1 MKIAVIGAGSSYT
14 PEAID
19 GLLGEKGFEP
29 IEIAL
34 YDLPEGRQRAGIIR
48 DLARRMAAA
57 RGASAKVEVA
67 WTLEEALAGAAFVIS
82 QFRVGL
88 MQARIH
94 DEKIPLSLGL
104 LGQETTGAGGFFKA
118 MRTIP
123 AALELAHAMER
134 HCPQA
139 WLINFTNPSGIV
151 TEAIRKHSRI
161 PCVGLCNVPYNM
173 RVDAANLL
181 GVPLERVDCT
191 MVGLNHLSFVTEI
204 YLDGRPVLQ
213 RLINEGRFEQQ
224 LVKNIPKVPG
234 VKDLILNLRMVPS
247 PYLQYFYFERQ
258 MLDKMQKDVA
268 EGRGTR
274 GEQILAAQESLFE
287 LYKDPALCVK
297 PKELE
302 MRGGAYYS
310 TVATILMRALAGLG
324 DTVMPVCYTNQ
335 GAISDLAP
343 DAVVETNAVVSA
355 NRVRPLAFGR
365 LPGAVAGLVQQMK
378 AYESLAVEAA
388 VEGSRSKAIQALL
401 NNPLVHGYDNAV
413 RLVNELI
420 GAFPEFVSLA

>member
-29 IEIAL
+29 LEIAL
-34 YDLPEGRQRAGIIR
+34 YDLPEGQERAGIIR
-48 DLARRMAAA
+48 DLARRMAQA
-57 RGASAKVEVA
+57 REAKARVEVSK
-67 WTLEEALAGAAFVIS
+67 TLEEALGGADFVIS

-94 DEKIPLSLGL
+94 DEKAPLSMGL

-123 AALELAHAMER
+123 AALALAHEMER
-134 HCPQA
+134 LCPSA

-151 TEAIRKHSRI
+151 TEAVRKHSRI

-173 RVDAANLL
+173 RVDAARLL
-181 GVPLERVDCT
+181 GVEPERVDCT
-191 MVGLNHLSFVTEI
+191 MAGLNHLSFVTEI

-213 RLINEGRFEQQ
+213 SLIDQGRFEQQ

-234 VKDLILNLRMVPS
+234 VKDLIATLRMVPS
-247 PYLQYFYFERQ
+247 PYLQYFYFEEEMVR
-258 MLDKMQKDVA
+258 KAQKDVR

-274 GEQILAAQESLFE
+274 GEQILETQEALFQ
-287 LYKDPALCVK
+287 LYKNPELREK

-302 MRGGAYYS
+302 ARGGAYYS
-310 TVATILMRALAGLG
+310 TVATILMRALAGLE
-324 DTVMPVCYTNQ
+324 DTVMPVCYSNQ
-335 GAISDLAP
+335 GSIADLAW
-343 DAVVETNAVVSA
+343 DAVVETNAVISA
-355 NRVRPLAFGR
+355 NRVRPVAFGK
-365 LPGAVAGLVQQMK
+365 LPESVGGLVAQVK
-378 AYESLAVEAA
+378 AYESLTVEAA
-388 VEGSRSKAIQALL
+388 VTGSRSKAVQALL
-401 NNPLVHGYDNAV
+401 NNPLVHGYENAV
-413 RLVNELI
+413 RLVDELA
-420 GAFPEFVSLA
+420 GAFPEFVQLR